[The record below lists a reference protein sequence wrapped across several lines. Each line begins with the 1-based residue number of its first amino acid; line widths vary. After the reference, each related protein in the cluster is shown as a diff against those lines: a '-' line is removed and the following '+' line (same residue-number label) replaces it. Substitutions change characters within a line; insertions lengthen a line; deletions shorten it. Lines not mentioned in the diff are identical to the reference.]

1 MLTVYLFSIGIIDP
15 IRNRKAANRAVK
27 FIKTLPGLVAVHPNP
42 EYTLLCFDT
51 LDNAIRAR
59 ARYTETGNQAGRYIL
74 RAKADKENGLLKV
87 EKPVYDSKGVS

>member
-1 MLTVYLFSIGIIDP
+1 MTVYLFAIGIIDP
-15 IRNRKAANRAVK
+15 VRNRKAADRAIK
-27 FIKTLPGLVAVHPNP
+27 FIKTLPGFTAIHPDI

-74 RAKADKENGLLKV
+74 EAEMEQKEGLLKIR
-87 EKPVYDSKGVS
+87 KPAYDSQGVS